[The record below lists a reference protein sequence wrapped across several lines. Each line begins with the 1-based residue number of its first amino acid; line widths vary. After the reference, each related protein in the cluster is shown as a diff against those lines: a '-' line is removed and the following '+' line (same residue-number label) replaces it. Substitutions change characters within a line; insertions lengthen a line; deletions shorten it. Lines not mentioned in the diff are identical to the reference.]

1 MTHTMFLR
9 TLLLLFVSSGVS
21 AQVMTF
27 PTAPGNSMG
36 TATSMNLVQS
46 TVMDHNLWMINSEM
60 RSPLESRNGSVSKL
74 DLKAPAK
81 ARREYEKGYQL
92 LMKKDLPAAVAHLTA
107 AVSIYPSFVSAY
119 NALGAAHLA
128 LGNSDEAREKFVQA
142 VALDDHLPTSYFNL
156 GCAELALKRYPAAQ
170 DSIQK

>member
-60 RSPLESRNGSVSKL
+60 RSPRRVVMVPSLSLISRLQRKHVEN
-74 DLKAPAK
+74 
-81 ARREYEKGYQL
+81 
-92 LMKKDLPAAVAHLTA
+92 MKRA
-107 AVSIYPSFVSAY
+107 ISF
-119 NALGAAHLA
+119 
-128 LGNSDEAREKFVQA
+128 
-142 VALDDHLPTSYFNL
+142 
-156 GCAELALKRYPAAQ
+156 
-170 DSIQK
+170 